1 LFGGGFD
8 KRLLV
13 VELVVEFDEG
23 LVVAEVVEFETE
35 ALLEFDVVD
44 FDVEFV
50 EIVVAIEDFEIIETE
65 KGVLAF

>member
-1 LFGGGFD
+1 
-8 KRLLV
+8 V

>member
-1 LFGGGFD
+1 M
-8 KRLLV
+8 